1 MPSFRKRSNARRIRP
16 ASTVKAARTKPSPA
30 APNPFPG
37 VTTTPAFTRSST
49 QKLLDVNPAGTGT
62 QA

>member
-1 MPSFRKRSNARRIRP
+1 MPSCRMRSIASRIRS
-16 ASTVKAARTKPSPA
+16 ALTVKAARTKPSPA

-49 QKLLDVNPAGTGT
+49 QKLLEVKPAGTGT